1 MKRTF
6 TTLTTLVAAAA
17 AFAGVPVAAA
27 QTTQVSEPNYEF
39 ILGDARAQSGVAE
52 RVYEFQFDDG
62 RSMSGPAPRPVVSYE
77 FILERPAP
85 THAQMS
91 AAPNYEFQLD
101 RDGGVASSAK
111 QSVYASTAA
120 WPADTN

>member
-6 TTLTTLVAAAA
+6 TTLPTLVAAAA
-17 AFAGVPVAAA
+17 AFAGVPVVAA

-39 ILGDARAQSGVAE
+39 ILGDAPAQSGVVE

-85 THAQMS
+85 THEQMS

-101 RDGGVASSAK
+101 RDGGVASSAT
-111 QSVYASTAA
+111 QSVYASTAG